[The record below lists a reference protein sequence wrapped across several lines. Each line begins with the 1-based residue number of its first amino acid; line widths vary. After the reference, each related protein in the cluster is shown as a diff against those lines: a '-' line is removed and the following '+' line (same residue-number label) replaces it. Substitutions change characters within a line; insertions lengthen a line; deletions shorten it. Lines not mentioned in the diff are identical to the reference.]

1 VLGADWS
8 VISKLELGVVA
19 CGGPG
24 VGHKPNV
31 YTVMCVPKRAR
42 ATADQAKKH
51 RYRRTGH
58 SISSQKASTS
68 YTDIER
74 VFIDIEK
81 SSISGYND
89 IEVLNF
95 DIDISSISGYN
106 VIEVLNFD
114 IDVSSIS
121 C

>member
-1 VLGADWS
+1 MPAPAAAAAAPAAEPRSGA
-8 VISKLELGVVA
+8 KLELGVVA

-24 VGHKPNV
+24 VGHRPNV
-31 YTVMCVPKRAR
+31 YTAMCVPKRAR

-58 SISSQKASTS
+58 SISNQKASTS
-68 YTDIER
+68 YTDIEGA
-74 VFIDIEK
+74 FIDIEK

-95 DIDISSISGYN
+95 DID
-106 VIEVLNFD
+106 VFFD
-114 IDVSSIS
+114 IGI
-121 C
+121 